1 MRAPTPRAR
10 PARATTTLLTAIT
23 LAASAGLV
31 PTAHAQDTAAARTQA
46 LERCADGRHGPDA
59 RAYCTAY
66 ADFVTRMSSV
76 QQQRFDQALRACSAG
91 AAAGTPKW
99 ACEQSAYEAAR
110 QTGSTVVAAP
120 ATAGT
125 TPSLAPQMPAGVTLE
140 ALTAPPPPGPLGIDQ
155 TFMDERA
162 ADRRAALTLR
172 VPVVHAGLPAVDELR
187 QLMRPDE
194 VLDGEPRLI
203 VRCTLGGPG
212 KTLSAVASLPWV
224 ENGAERRELVTL
236 RYHERFG
243 NGLPAS
249 RAGAFLC
256 NMHFGVRRADGS
268 LRIVELIAEP
278 RAGLCGLAPGD
289 DLGRDD
295 SCAAVGGDLVRARLG
310 RAHRQWFGTPP
321 EGTSDGLEVLPA
333 PTPP

>member
-1 MRAPTPRAR
+1 MAAL
-10 PARATTTLLTAIT
+10 A
-23 LAASAGLV
+23 LAACAGLL

-66 ADFVTRMSSV
+66 ADFVTRMSPV
-76 QQQRFDQALRACSAG
+76 QQQRFDQALRACSAS

-99 ACEQSAYEAAR
+99 TCEQSAYEAAR
-110 QTGSTVVAAP
+110 RTGSVVDTAP
-120 ATAGT
+120 ATATAAAATPGT
-125 TPSLAPQMPAGVTLE
+125 APPMPPGVTLE

-203 VRCTLGGPG
+203 VRCIVSMSGQY
-212 KTLSAVASLPWV
+212 LSAVASLPWV

-243 NGLPAS
+243 NGSPAS
-249 RAGAFLC
+249 RAGEFQCAS
-256 NMHFGVRRADGS
+256 HFGIRRADGS
-268 LRIVELIAEP
+268 LRIVELIAA
-278 RAGLCGLAPGD
+278 RHAGLCGLVPGE

-295 SCAAVGGDLVRARLG
+295 SCAAVGGELVRAQPG
-310 RAHRQWFGTPP
+310 QAFRQWFGTFP
-321 EGTSDGLEVLPA
+321 EGTSDGLEMLPA